1 MKIRRGEYE
10 YDNLIQEAEAKL
22 ESLDELYEKCSL
34 PEKVDNN
41 FIDNLLIIIRKLNY
55 KL

>member
-10 YDNLIQEAEAKL
+10 YDNLIEEAEAKL
-22 ESLDELYEKCSL
+22 SSLDVLYKECNL
-34 PEKVDNN
+34 PENVDKE
-41 FIDNLLIIIRKLNY
+41 FIDNLLITIRKLNY